1 LSTKIASSSLTI
13 GIDIGGTKVLGGV
26 VDASGKI
33 IESARRVT
41 PAAGGKELIAT
52 IVELIKELNSKHE
65 IAGIGICVAAL
76 ISADQGT
83 IVGAPNIANLSELN
97 FVAEI
102 KKVFDLPVIAE
113 NDANA
118 AMWAE
123 YKFGSAKG
131 FNPVM
136 FFIIGT
142 GMGGGLV
149 IDGKL
154 FRGANGIGAEFGH
167 MIVQPKGILCGCGA
181 HGCIEQYASG
191 SALMRYAK
199 DAITA
204 DPTAG
209 KALLD
214 AAGGI
219 NNLTGEILTEAAKN
233 GDQLAISAFNKQADW
248 LGSACASYTLLLDPQ
263 AIVVGGG
270 VVQAGELFLAPVR
283 AAMEKYM
290 PFAGTHLLPKV
301 IAAKFGNDAGVIGAA
316 DLVRG

>member
-1 LSTKIASSSLTI
+1 MSTKIASSSLTI

-142 GMGGGLV
+142 GIALW
-149 IDGKL
+149 
-154 FRGANGIGAEFGH
+154 FATANPFIAQ
-167 MIVQPKGILCGCGA
+167 IA
-181 HGCIEQYASG
+181 
-191 SALMRYAK
+191 R
-199 DAITA
+199 
-204 DPTAG
+204 
-209 KALLD
+209 
-214 AAGGI
+214 AAAAA
-219 NNLTGEILTEAAKN
+219 AAK
-233 GDQLAISAFNKQADW
+233 
-248 LGSACASYTLLLDPQ
+248 
-263 AIVVGGG
+263 
-270 VVQAGELFLAPVR
+270 
-283 AAMEKYM
+283 
-290 PFAGTHLLPKV
+290 
-301 IAAKFGNDAGVIGAA
+301 
-316 DLVRG
+316 